1 MKYKNSLEKFS
12 LSGQVVVITGG
23 AGLLGNMHAEAIL
36 EADGCPVLLDI
47 SDEKL
52 LSSKKRLEEKLE
64 KPVFIFNCNI
74 TDKENIIDCYEK
86 IIAKMKKIDC
96 LINNAANDPK
106 VSNSL
111 KKQDLNRFEDFSLE
125 KWTNDLNVSLT
136 GAFLCAQV
144 FGSHMAKIIR
154 E

>member
-64 KPVFIFNCNI
+64 KPVFIFYFLI
-74 TDKENIIDCYEK
+74 VILLIKK
-86 IIAKMKKIDC
+86 ILLIVMKK
-96 LINNAANDPK
+96 
-106 VSNSL
+106 
-111 KKQDLNRFEDFSLE
+111 
-125 KWTNDLNVSLT
+125 
-136 GAFLCAQV
+136 
-144 FGSHMAKIIR
+144 
-154 E
+154 